1 MMIVQ
6 SWEQKFSISETRAEF
21 SQEARLMR
29 MSQWDRVRI
38 LQHSDEV
45 NDLQTAFARTL
56 FHNFPDLAPA
66 NNNKSN
72 AVAQVLQV

>member
-1 MMIVQ
+1 
-6 SWEQKFSISETRAEF
+6 
-21 SQEARLMR
+21 MR

-66 NNNKSN
+66 NNNKSH